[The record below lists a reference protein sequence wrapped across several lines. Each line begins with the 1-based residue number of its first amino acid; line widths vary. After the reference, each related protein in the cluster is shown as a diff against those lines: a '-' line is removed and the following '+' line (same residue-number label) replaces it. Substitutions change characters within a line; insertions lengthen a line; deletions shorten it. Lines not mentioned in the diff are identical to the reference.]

1 MAKYTI
7 TPWRHH
13 SNLLIVRSQLYSP
26 DPTLR
31 QAAVSRTMAWK
42 LRGNLPHAVESTA
55 LLVDAFLHHALPSNS
70 PFSIRA
76 VYSAAFTRFVT
87 GFCDIGRNR
96 ERALEPSSM
105 LEIARQIGMPAE
117 FVALR
122 HEATHEDLP
131 SVQRLVAACE
141 QALEWLWDVYWSKID
156 EGAVVMAK
164 QAEAEDF
171 GRVTVEA
178 RRIFRDFRGA
188 RRAALKKKN
197 GPQSQEA
204 RAVVMEATANLES
217 LCSDRAEATQA
228 AIAVLVAD
236 ELLYPSERELAA
248 PLGGAFMIWDD
259 LLIDMTDSPSTLRTM
274 TKTIFARMITPV
286 SAHKT
291 SDIGSDALCIWLAH
305 IASSET
311 WQAMRGAVSFDV
323 RTDLMREC
331 CVQPGHWSYLLG
343 TALLKSSRDD
353 MFIEAW
359 SDLLRAS
366 AVNIDGA
373 DTNIETDD
381 VSNGISSLMETDAEA
396 GSFAEASDLATSWQR
411 ALFAPQA
418 AIGVVR

>member
-13 SNLLIVRSQLYSP
+13 SDLLTVRSQLYSP
-26 DPTLR
+26 DPILR
-31 QAAVSRTMAWK
+31 QTAVSRTMAWK

-141 QALEWLWDVYWSKID
+141 QALEWLWDVYWSKVD
-156 EGAVVMAK
+156 AVAVVVAK
-164 QAEAEDF
+164 QAEAVDVAH
-171 GRVTVEA
+171 VTVEA
-178 RRIFRDFRGA
+178 RRVFRDFRGA
-188 RRAALKKKN
+188 RRTALKKQ
-197 GPQSQEA
+197 GTHSQEA
-204 RAVVMEATANLES
+204 RLVVTEAAANLRS
-217 LCSDRAEATQA
+217 LCSNRAEATET

-236 ELLYPSERELAA
+236 ELLYPSERELGA

-259 LLIDMTDSPSTLRTM
+259 LLIDITDKSPSSLRVL
-274 TKTIFARMITPV
+274 TKTMFNRMISPAITRT
-286 SAHKT
+286 T
-291 SDIGSDALCIWLAH
+291 SDIGSDALFIWLAH
-305 IASSET
+305 IASSE
-311 WQAMRGAVSFDV
+311 AV
-323 RTDLMREC
+323 L
-331 CVQPGHWSYLLG
+331 P
-343 TALLKSSRDD
+343 
-353 MFIEAW
+353 
-359 SDLLRAS
+359 S
-366 AVNIDGA
+366 A
-373 DTNIETDD
+373 
-381 VSNGISSLMETDAEA
+381 
-396 GSFAEASDLATSWQR
+396 R
-411 ALFAPQA
+411 ALVVSLGH
-418 AIGVVR
+418 GVAEEQP